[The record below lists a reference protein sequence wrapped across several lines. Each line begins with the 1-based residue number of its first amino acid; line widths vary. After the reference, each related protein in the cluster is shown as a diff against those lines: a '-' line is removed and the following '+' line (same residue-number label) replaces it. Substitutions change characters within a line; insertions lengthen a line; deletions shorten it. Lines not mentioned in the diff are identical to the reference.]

1 MIGRNAG
8 GSMTAGPI
16 DYLELTREGLR
27 SVMAKS
33 LAYTIEHGL
42 VDEQHFYITFLTT
55 HSGVVMPDW
64 LKAQFPE
71 EITIVLQYEFRD
83 LAVMSD
89 RFSVSLSFNGRSA
102 ILVVPFAA
110 VKTFMDPSV
119 NFQIDIPMPEPDAAS
134 AAETEEPGFAMDTAT
149 KGLPAPTDRK
159 PVASEDEGD
168 RVVSLDAFR
177 KK

>member
-1 MIGRNAG
+1 M
-8 GSMTAGPI
+8 SAGPI

-33 LAYTIEHGL
+33 LTYTIANGL
-42 VDEQHFYITFLTT
+42 VEDQHFYITFLTT
-55 HSGVVMPDW
+55 HSGVVMPEW

-119 NFQIDIPMPEPDAAS
+119 NFQIDIPMPETHEGAPVEA
-134 AAETEEPGFAMDTAT
+134 EEPGFAMDAVAAS
-149 KGLPAPTDRK
+149 LPASEEPS
-159 PVASEDEGD
+159 VASEGEGD

>member
-1 MIGRNAG
+1 MA
-8 GSMTAGPI
+8 API

-33 LAYTIEHGL
+33 LAHTIAHGL
-42 VDEQHFYITFLTT
+42 VDDQHFYITFLTG
-55 HSGVVMPDW
+55 HPGVVMPEW

-89 RFSVSLSFNGRSA
+89 RFSVGLSFKGRHA
-102 ILVVPFAA
+102 VLVVPFSA

-119 NFQIDIPMPEPDAAS
+119 NFQIDIPLPEDDSTLQGAS
-134 AAETEEPGFAMDTAT
+134 GEPGYAMDAPPV
-149 KGLPAPTDRK
+149 GLPAPEEK
-159 PVASEDEGD
+159 EAAPAAEDDGD

>member
-1 MIGRNAG
+1 M
-8 GSMTAGPI
+8 SAGPI

-33 LAYTIEHGL
+33 LAHTIAHGL
-42 VDEQHFYITFLTT
+42 FDDQHFYITFLTT

-71 EITIVLQYEFRD
+71 EITIVLQFEFRD

-89 RFSVSLSFNGRSA
+89 RFTVSLSFSGRPA
-102 ILVVPFAA
+102 ILVVPFSA

-119 NFQIDIPMPEPDAAS
+119 NFQIDIPMPETDTVAANEAS
-134 AAETEEPGFAMDTAT
+134 DPGFAMEPDA
-149 KGLPAPTDRK
+149 KGLPAPE
-159 PVASEDEGD
+159 PVETPVNAGDEED